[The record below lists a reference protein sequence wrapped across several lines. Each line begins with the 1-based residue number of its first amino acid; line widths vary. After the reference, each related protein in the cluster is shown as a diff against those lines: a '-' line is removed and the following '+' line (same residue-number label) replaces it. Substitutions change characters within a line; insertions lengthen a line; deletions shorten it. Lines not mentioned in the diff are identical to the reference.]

1 MPNALEKIG
10 NALTSSLPGYF
21 GRRETQS
28 YWPNRAQRIVYI
40 QSTIA
45 GVRVTPDTALQS
57 ATVWACVNVL
67 SKSIAQLPWRMM
79 REVAPGSSQNCPGA
93 LDDLLNHRTNPE
105 MSAYTFRQTMVG
117 HLVTWGNAYAEIERD
132 NAGRPVALWP
142 IEPDRVYV
150 YRRWDTNRLYY
161 QVTNQTKGLVE
172 LDFCDMFHV
181 HGLSFDGIT
190 GYRTVGY
197 GAQSIGL
204 AMAIERFG
212 ASFFGNNCQFGGF
225 IENSKSNLKPEAR
238 EALLGP
244 LNENHR
250 GPDQAFRV
258 QYLDA
263 GMKFTPINVEPE
275 KGQFI
280 ASREHQIEEICRLFG
295 VPPHKVAQLIRATN
309 NNIEHQGIEFVVDG
323 ILPLT
328 SLFEQEADY
337 KLLSSRN
344 PMGYFTRIDV
354 RSLQRGDL
362 AARQTFYSSMFDRG
376 VLSPN
381 DIREMEGLNPIA
393 DEEGGNK
400 RFVPLNFQLLE
411 DAGAPEDEATE
422 PPDNS
427 SGGAAAPNGAPST
440 GDSGAGGDTGSDAG
454 DEGATSVDSKVR
466 EVPIRKT
473 VSFIRDDSGEIVGG
487 EITEE
492 HPQ

>member
-1 MPNALEKIG
+1 MPNILDRIS
-10 NALTSSLPGYF
+10 NTLTSSLPGYF
-21 GRRETQS
+21 GSRETQS
-28 YWPNRAQRIVYI
+28 YQPNRGQRIVYI

-67 SKSIAQLPWRMM
+67 SKSIGQLPWRLMQ
-79 REVAPGSSQNCPGA
+79 EVDEGSSKVCHNA
-93 LDDLLNHRTNPE
+93 LDDLLNHRPNPE
-105 MSAYTFRQTMVG
+105 MSAYTWRQTMVG

-142 IEPDRVYV
+142 IEPDRVFV
-150 YRRWDTNRLYY
+150 RRWWDTNRLYY
-161 QVTNQTKGLVE
+161 QVNNQTKGIVD

-181 HGLSFDGIT
+181 HGLAFDGIT
-190 GYRTVGY
+190 GYRTIGY
-197 GAQSIGL
+197 GAQTIGL

-225 IENSKSNLKPEAR
+225 IENAKSNLSAEAR
-238 EALLGP
+238 EALLES
-244 LNENHR
+244 LNEKHR
-250 GPDQAFRV
+250 GPDQSFRV
-258 QYLDA
+258 QYLDN

-280 ASREHQIEEICRLFG
+280 AAREHQIEEICRLFG

-323 ILPLT
+323 ILPIT
-328 SLFEQEADY
+328 SLFEQEANY
-337 KLLSSRN
+337 KLINSRN

-362 AARQTFYSSMFDRG
+362 AGRQTFYSAMFDRG

-381 DIREMEGLNPIA
+381 DIRELEGLNPIA

-411 DAGAPEDEATE
+411 TAGAPDAPE

-427 SGGAAAPNGAPST
+427 GGGAKAPDGSSAEGT
-440 GDSGAGGDTGSDAG
+440 GDAGGDTSESA
-454 DEGATSVDSKVR
+454 DEGASSVDS
-466 EVPIRKT
+466 
-473 VSFIRDDSGEIVGG
+473 
-487 EITEE
+487 
-492 HPQ
+492 